1 MQTCTDFYPQYTF
14 VWSSALLQLNLRV
27 FLRQTGV
34 VEGLPNNVLDLYIIF
49 AIKIE
54 QHLKLKSVH

>member
-14 VWSSALLQLNLRV
+14 VCSSALLQLNLS

-34 VEGLPNNVLDLYIIF
+34 VEGPPNNVLDLYIIF